1 MSDTETNTSSWRQH
15 PLAVIGTAVGAI
27 LAVLLF
33 LFIWRVFFFYRLISS
48 GAIIDLPQYPG
59 RLTLAGN
66 WERNAAPI
74 ADVVTAD
81 DPQVG
86 PADAKVTIVEFADF
100 ECPYSHEAFTS
111 VRQILAEFPN
121 DVRLIYRDS
130 PLDSIHPRARA
141 AARAA
146 NCAAAQGK
154 FLVMHDKLYQNAGA
168 FKDNDLSFYA
178 QQIGL
183 DPLRFEQCLADAE
196 TNAEIDRDVAD
207 AQNAGVRGTPTFFIN
222 GARVEG
228 AIPYPIL
235 RDIVGQIVSGGK
247 AP

>member
-1 MSDTETNTSSWRQH
+1 MPDTETPPRSWRHH

-59 RLTLAGN
+59 RLTLAGTM
-66 WERNAAPI
+66 ERNAAPI

-81 DPQVG
+81 DPSVG

-100 ECPYSHEAFTS
+100 ECPFSKEAFTT

-141 AARAA
+141 AAKAV
-146 NCAAAQGK
+146 NCAHAQGK
-154 FLVMHDKLYQNAGA
+154 FLAMHDKLYQNASA
-168 FKDNDLSFYA
+168 LKDNDLRFYA

-183 DPLRFEQCLADAE
+183 DPLRFEQCMVSAD
-196 TNAEIDRDVAD
+196 TSAEIDRDVAD

-228 AIPYPIL
+228 AIPYPVL

>member
-1 MSDTETNTSSWRQH
+1 MPDTETNARSWRHH
-15 PLAVIGTAVGAI
+15 PLAVIGTAVGTIFAI
-27 LAVLLF
+27 LLF
-33 LFIWRVFFFYRLISS
+33 LFIWRVFFYYRLISS

-59 RLTLAGN
+59 RLTLAGS
-66 WERNAAPI
+66 WEQNAAPI
-74 ADVVTAD
+74 ADVVTTD
-81 DPQVG
+81 DPHVG

-100 ECPYSHEAFTS
+100 ECPFSHEAFTT

-146 NCAAAQGK
+146 NCADAQGK
-154 FLVMHDKLYQNAGA
+154 FLAMHDKLYQNAGA

-183 DPLRFEQCLADAE
+183 DPLRFEQCMASAD
-196 TNAEIDRDVAD
+196 TNAEIDRDVTD

-235 RDIVGQIVSGGK
+235 RDIVGQIVSGGN